1 MKATVRQSCPDC
13 GGSVEDDPGFVT
25 WCTRCEW
32 GLGGP
37 AEAPPPAGRSDRAAA
52 RTVTRMYEEVAASGA
67 EPASR
72 PAGRDLARTA
82 ACAFAVGVHV
92 LSVVPAVGGIV
103 LVAFVPNAVTAV
115 FAALL
120 LLSLVPLRPRL
131 GRVPAGA
138 LTADDAPELLGLLER
153 IAREAGA
160 PPVRHV
166 VFSTGFHA
174 GYAVVGARRTPVL
187 VIGLRLWSVLPGP
200 QRVALLAH
208 ELGHG
213 ANGDPR
219 HTVATCTALDTLARL
234 HHACRPRDRDRR
246 GPAGP
251 AGSLVRAV
259 TLLASGVAAAARS
272 AGRGVFGVLRRALL
286 LLTLRAA
293 QRAEYLADERAAR
306 VASAAET
313 ARMLD
318 ALVVAGDTCE
328 TAARRHAFSRERGDL
343 WEHLRDAVAALP
355 VGERERRRRIAER
368 QRARV
373 DDSHP
378 PTHLR
383 HAFVACLPF
392 EEPAVRVEPARWDAI
407 ERELSAEYRRAAAC
421 LAADLRRTAGT

>member
-92 LSVVPAVGGIV
+92 LSAVPAVGGIV
-103 LVAFVPNAVTAV
+103 LAASVPNAVTAV
-115 FAALL
+115 LAAVL
-120 LLSLVPLRPRL
+120 LLSLVPLWPRL

-138 LTADDAPELLGLLER
+138 LTADDAPELLGLLDR

-166 VFSTGFHA
+166 VFSTGFNA

-187 VIGLRLWSVLPGP
+187 VIGLRLWSVLPGS

-219 HTVATCTALDTLARL
+219 HAVATSTALDTLARL
-234 HHACRPRDRDRR
+234 HHACRPRQRR
-246 GPAGP
+246 EPAGP
-251 AGSLVRAV
+251 AVSPARAG
-259 TLLASGVAAAARS
+259 TLLVSGVAAVARS
-272 AGRGVFGVLRRALL
+272 AGRGVSGVLHRALL
-286 LLTLRAA
+286 MLTLRAA

-328 TAARRHAFSRERGDL
+328 TAARRHTLSRERGDL
-343 WEHLRDAVAALP
+343 WEHLRDAVAEVP

-368 QRARV
+368 RRARV
-373 DDSHP
+373 DDTHP

-407 ERELSAEYRRAAAC
+407 ERELSAEYRRAAAR
-421 LAADLRRTAGT
+421 LAADIRRTAGT